1 MTRGQQSTYVALLE
15 HSMRQSSCCQHM
27 LENDK
32 TVKSRWH
39 ERFKSAF
46 LRSFLPENV
55 LILKR
60 DFLCFVTFLRFCI
73 FAFLRFCVFAFFAFL
88 RFFCVF
94 AS

>member
-32 TVKSRWH
+32 TVKSHWH
-39 ERFKSAF
+39 GRFKSAF
-46 LRSFLPENV
+46 LRSFSPENA

-60 DFLCFVTFLRFCI
+60 D
-73 FAFLRFCVFAFFAFL
+73 FLRFCVFAFL
-88 RFFCVF
+88 RFCVLT
-94 AS
+94 